1 MYDFIYL
8 LHPKVVYYNIKYS
21 HHTHLLWNLNS
32 KIVHALYQYGR
43 LLIILTMHRAK
54 SLIISESAFCNVAIS
69 SVTDQEEHQHAASG
83 RAGDLPRRFSS
94 FNLSSESDDNEAII
108 AVAKKFLTAAC
119 PELLTVLEN
128 HYDEGS
134 ARDRLI
140 KIGRN
145 INATLRK

>member
-1 MYDFIYL
+1 MLFI
-8 LHPKVVYYNIKYS
+8 S
-21 HHTHLLWNLNS
+21 
-32 KIVHALYQYGR
+32 R

-69 SVTDQEEHQHAASG
+69 SVTDQEEYHHAVSG
-83 RAGDLPRRFSS
+83 RAGGLPRRFSS

>member
-1 MYDFIYL
+1 MLFIRRL
-8 LHPKVVYYNIKYS
+8 VI
-21 HHTHLLWNLNS
+21 
-32 KIVHALYQYGR
+32 IVLS
-43 LLIILTMHRAK
+43 LSLPTMQRAK
-54 SLIISESAFCNVAIS
+54 SLVISESAFCNVAIS
-69 SVTDQEEHQHAASG
+69 SVTDQEEHHHAVSG
-83 RAGDLPRRFSS
+83 RAGGLPRRFSS

>member
-8 LHPKVVYYNIKYS
+8 LHPRYIPP
-21 HHTHLLWNLNS
+21 HHFTFVLILASILCMLFIS
-32 KIVHALYQYGR
+32 R
-43 LLIILTMHRAK
+43 LLIILSLSLPTMHRAK

-69 SVTDQEEHQHAASG
+69 SVTDQEEHHHASG

>member
-1 MYDFIYL
+1 MLFI
-8 LHPKVVYYNIKYS
+8 S
-21 HHTHLLWNLNS
+21 
-32 KIVHALYQYGR
+32 R
-43 LLIILTMHRAK
+43 LLIILSLSLPTMHRAK

-69 SVTDQEEHQHAASG
+69 SVTDQEEHHHAASG